1 MLPVFDARDL
11 DIPAAV
17 NALGIHRCVLLRHV
31 WPPPWLERLK
41 DRAQAAFELRNRQH
55 WERTLPVWMARHY
68 RSDHVPFL
76 DLQALDAPSGPPLE
90 VIAGFFQTP
99 LPLLIQAY
107 WQASFL
113 INLASSVVRQQEPMH
128 SERYTPWHQDGYFM
142 DTQLPALN
150 AWVPLQSCGEESP
163 GLEFAL
169 GDWQGLL
176 PTQAPAVDVRG
187 DYASMTICPT
197 ALAAADKVSP
207 VLAVGDMLLFDHLVP
222 HRTYATAEMT
232 EMRTSVEIRLIPGMA
247 LPPGYTDL
255 PHVTARG
262 EIRIP

>member
-1 MLPVFDARDL
+1 VLPVFDVRDL

-31 WPPPWLERLK
+31 WPPAWLERLK
-41 DRAQAAFELRNRQH
+41 NRAQAAFELRNRQH
-55 WERTLPVWMARHY
+55 RERTLPVWMARHY
-68 RSDHVPFL
+68 RSDHVLFL

-107 WQASFL
+107 WRESFV
-113 INLASSVVRQQEPMH
+113 INLASSVVRQQEPTH

-150 AWVPLQSCGEESP
+150 AWVPLQACGEESP

-176 PTQAPAVDVRG
+176 PTQAPAVDVRE
-187 DYASMTICPT
+187 DYASMTICAEVLARAQQVSPL
-197 ALAAADKVSP
+197 LAA
-207 VLAVGDMLLFDHLVP
+207 GDMLLFDHLIP
-222 HRTYATAEMT
+222 HRTHATEKMT
-232 EMRTSVEIRLIPGMA
+232 QRRTSVEIRLIPGMG
-247 LPPGYTDL
+247 LPPGYAGL
-255 PHVTARG
+255 PHVTAKG
-262 EIRIP
+262 EIRIS